1 MILKKPY
8 NYKYGKNGRMN
19 PYSGVDGAPWAF
31 DAYKWCMQHHLTSTT
46 VHRDG
51 RESWLSQ
58 ALFFL
63 SYNYIQVSIVNFPTL
78 NEDGQH
84 EP

>member
-1 MILKKPY
+1 MILKKTY
-8 NYKYGKNGRMN
+8 NYKYRKNGRMN

-51 RESWLSQ
+51 RERAGSVKRYS
-58 ALFFL
+58 F
-63 SYNYIQVSIVNFPTL
+63 FPTTTYKSASL
-78 NEDGQH
+78 IFQ
-84 EP
+84 P